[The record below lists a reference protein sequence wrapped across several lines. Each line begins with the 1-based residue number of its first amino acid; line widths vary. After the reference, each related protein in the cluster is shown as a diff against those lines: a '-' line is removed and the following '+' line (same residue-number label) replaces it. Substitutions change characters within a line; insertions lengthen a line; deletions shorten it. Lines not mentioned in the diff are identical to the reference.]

1 MVARVRVVVLTAIA
15 MLAGCGGAEPD
26 TPTADTRAA
35 SAVFTRE
42 CVREAGTVTIAV
54 LCPTRLPTGGF
65 ETPRNYGDAPRSYL
79 LNLEP
84 SGFRNRAGAIF
95 HLLVGGTSRP
105 WDLRTR
111 GGRWPANV
119 SAPRSGEDLR
129 LVGTRDLIP
138 GQSEADRKRVS
149 LRVLRSA
156 RVGAAPALVLRNPPY
171 PTGGIH
177 GGHVSVVWNIGG
189 AGYVVTG
196 HAVASPERPDGPP
209 GRRALARATN
219 TLLAVAAAMRRQQGL
234 LLFPWGR

>member
-1 MVARVRVVVLTAIA
+1 MVARVRVVVFTAIA

-35 SAVFTRE
+35 STVFTRE

-54 LCPTRLPTGGF
+54 LCPSRLPTGGF

-111 GGRWPANV
+111 GGRWPASV

-156 RVGAAPALVLRNPPY
+156 RVGVAPALVLRNPPY

-177 GGHVSVVWNIGG
+177 GGHVSVVWNTGG

-219 TLLAVAAAMRRQQGL
+219 TLLAVAAAMRRQHA
-234 LLFPWGR
+234 